1 MTDESGPERLADQP
15 IPEGLDNPLGYR
27 TWGEFAASVKA
38 MNEAAEDIDVRDPAM
53 VLLGEYAALTKEKAE
68 LNAALNGVVR
78 RMGELEPTVLDYF
91 AQHGVNQVRVEGVT
105 LYPLRQQ
112 FARMKPEVDRDS
124 ASAALRDAGLGDYVS
139 ETFNLNSIS
148 AFFREAERNG
158 EDLHPAVHAA
168 FDVIDKWRVGA
179 RTS

>member
-15 IPEGLDNPLGYR
+15 IPEGINNPLGYR

-38 MNEAAEDIDVRDPAM
+38 MDESPDMRDPAM
-53 VLLGEYAALTKEKAE
+53 VLLGEYAALTKEKGE
-68 LNAALNGVVR
+68 LNAALNGVTR

-112 FARMKPEVDRDS
+112 FARMKPDTDRDT
-124 ASAALRDAGLGDYVS
+124 ASQALRDAGLGDYVS
-139 ETFNLNSIS
+139 ETFNLNSLS

-158 EDLHPAVHAA
+158 EELHPAVHAA